1 MVNLQKWGVN
11 LVRLGVMWEAVEYS
25 AGNYNATYLAELK
38 TLVAKLGTYG
48 IYTMLDAHQD
58 VVSRSTCGEGFPD
71 FYAKAINSTCTDWS
85 DGAFNDIKKVDTTC
99 MTMYEYD
106 YIKDI
111 NNDPYISECLKAPF
125 FKYYTTIEVMAVF
138 E

>member
-1 MVNLQKWGVN
+1 
-11 LVRLGVMWEAVEYS
+11 MWESVETS
-25 AGNYNATYLAELK
+25 AGVYNTTYLNELK

-99 MTMYEYD
+99 MTMY
-106 YIKDI
+106 
-111 NNDPYISECLKAPF
+111 
-125 FKYYTTIEVMAVF
+125 
-138 E
+138 